1 MKTLFQ
7 CLAPAVLLF
16 ASTAHAEMYI
26 GGATGD
32 GHYEATEQGIP
43 FKAEDSGSKA
53 FVGFKKGR
61 FFAIEGGYLDM
72 ADLESTVGTDRLNVD
87 VTGWDLFVVLVLPL
101 GKRTELFAKGG
112 GLAWET
118 ESTFFDGMTTAP
130 PVEAD
135 GTDFAYAVGI
145 GYLLG
150 RHFSVRV
157 EQEYF
162 EIEGTDKVKF
172 TSLGLEIRF

>member
-1 MKTLFQ
+1 M
-7 CLAPAVLLF
+7 
-16 ASTAHAEMYI
+16 
-26 GGATGD
+26 
-32 GHYEATEQGIP
+32 
-43 FKAEDSGSKA
+43 
-53 FVGFKKGR
+53 
-61 FFAIEGGYLDM
+61 
-72 ADLESTVGTDRLNVD
+72 
-87 VTGWDLFVVLVLPL
+87 
-101 GKRTELFAKGG
+101 
-112 GLAWET
+112 AWET

-145 GYLLG
+145 GYLIG

-172 TSLGLEIRF
+172 TSLGLEFRF